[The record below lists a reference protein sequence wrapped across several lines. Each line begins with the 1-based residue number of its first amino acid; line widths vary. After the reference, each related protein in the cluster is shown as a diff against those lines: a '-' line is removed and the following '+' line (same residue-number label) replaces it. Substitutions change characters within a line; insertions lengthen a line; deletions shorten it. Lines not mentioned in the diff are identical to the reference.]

1 MMLEQGFPSF
11 NGEECYLFDAIVL
24 FLNLRSVFQTQQL
37 HSRQCHWHCVTLLP
51 GNALYHT
58 TVVSICST
66 NVFFFNFCHQQACTA
81 SVLFLHTNCIESPPI
96 LRKMFCAFCDAAQR
110 RWCSTVFCQ
119 VWKIKPCFKTN
130 VRGSLQE
137 LSNQT
142 WSDVETQIFEK
153 FEDKGSKKTIISA
166 PTFRFENLKAWQS

>member
-66 NVFFFNFCHQQACTA
+66 NVIFSISATSRLAQHPCCFFTPTA
-81 SVLFLHTNCIESPPI
+81 SNHLLFWVKC
-96 LRKMFCAFCDAAQR
+96 
-110 RWCSTVFCQ
+110 
-119 VWKIKPCFKTN
+119 PCFGHFAMQHSGDDAQQCFAKFGKSNLASSEVLCKSSAIKHGQMWRLKFSRNSKTKA
-130 VRGSLQE
+130 V
-137 LSNQT
+137 
-142 WSDVETQIFEK
+142 
-153 FEDKGSKKTIISA
+153 KK
-166 PTFRFENLKAWQS
+166 Q